1 MPVII
6 APLRFE
12 PLRRRIVPDERGP
25 SYTWKASA
33 GRRGVAVLDA
43 GGLRQ
48 ACAAVA
54 TLAATGPGARQL
66 RASAASDW
74 RPGR

>member
-1 MPVII
+1 MSCVARVIALMPVII

-12 PLRRRIVPDERGP
+12 PLIRHDAPDERGR

-54 TLAATGPGARQL
+54 TLGCPLAGQPPL
-66 RASAASDW
+66 
-74 RPGR
+74 